1 MGLGSA
7 DRNCDDSWEEWKGK
21 AGTKGTAGRREIT
34 AEEFPPPST
43 LAGSVAGEGRVRGE
57 KGTNRLG
64 GQGPARGGAGPRPR
78 SAGNRVSSGCRRDS
92 YLSGDLGRSCRA
104 AAGAD
109 RGSDHQTNAPG
120 APEDCRSATATGGG
134 DIAMAAE
141 TALGGVAG

>member
-21 AGTKGTAGRREIT
+21 AGTKGTAGRRDIP
-34 AEEFPPPST
+34 AEEFPPPSS

-78 SAGNRVSSGCRRDS
+78 SAGTRDTTGSRSES
-92 YLSGDLGRSCRA
+92 YQSGDHGRRCRA

-109 RGSDHQTNAPG
+109 
-120 APEDCRSATATGGG
+120 
-134 DIAMAAE
+134 
-141 TALGGVAG
+141 